1 MPSNEVLELTPGQVV
16 NVLATKE
23 LVVRV
28 KVRGYG
34 RGRLTVE
41 AVGPGGLFASASKS
55 GPDACDWTAGR
66 RAVGW
71 RVVIEPQW
79 WVHASDFCFVRFGFA
94 GPSPV
99 SSKRHRRDS
108 SLTARSRAAPARDPS
123 APDYLGVEFEP
134 LASPGRFS
142 VAVAYESE
150 ESQMPADLREAYR
163 AWHAAVTD
171 TDVVSSTLVLAG
183 RRALGREKDTEL
195 TYGEVLFRPFYR
207 LLDEVVKPR
216 PGEVFADLGSGTGR
230 AVFVAA
236 LCWPGLSCCKGYE
249 VSPPLHDDAMR
260 CHGELSGSVMAP
272 VELHCADVLQ
282 RTDWAAADI
291 VWIASVC
298 LSDHTLREIAAR
310 LVGLKPGARVVH
322 MTEHFLR
329 DDDAFER
336 VAEDPI
342 LVEMSF
348 GVTGVFVARRRGA
361 SE

>member
-1 MPSNEVLELTPGQVV
+1 
-16 NVLATKE
+16 
-23 LVVRV
+23 
-28 KVRGYG
+28 
-34 RGRLTVE
+34 
-41 AVGPGGLFASASKS
+41 
-55 GPDACDWTAGR
+55 
-66 RAVGW
+66 
-71 RVVIEPQW
+71 
-79 WVHASDFCFVRFGFA
+79 
-94 GPSPV
+94 
-99 SSKRHRRDS
+99 
-108 SLTARSRAAPARDPS
+108 
-123 APDYLGVEFEP
+123 VEFEP
-134 LASPGRFS
+134 LALEATHFS

-163 AWHAAVTD
+163 AWHQAVTE
-171 TDVVSSTLVLAG
+171 TEIVSSTLVLAG
-183 RRALGREKDTEL
+183 RRALGREKDQEL
-195 TYGEVLFRPFYR
+195 TYGEVLFFPFYR

-236 LCWPGLSCCKGYE
+236 LCWPALAACKGYE
-249 VSPPLHDDAMR
+249 VSPPLHDDATR
-260 CHGELSGSVMAP
+260 CHGELLSGSAMAP

-298 LSDHTLREIAAR
+298 LSDATLLAIAAR
-310 LVGLKPGARVVH
+310 LVALKPGARVIH

-329 DDDAFER
+329 DDDAFGR

-348 GVTGVFVARRRGA
+348 GVTGVFVARRCGA

>member
-1 MPSNEVLELTPGQVV
+1 M
-16 NVLATKE
+16 
-23 LVVRV
+23 
-28 KVRGYG
+28 
-34 RGRLTVE
+34 
-41 AVGPGGLFASASKS
+41 
-55 GPDACDWTAGR
+55 
-66 RAVGW
+66 
-71 RVVIEPQW
+71 
-79 WVHASDFCFVRFGFA
+79 
-94 GPSPV
+94 
-99 SSKRHRRDS
+99 
-108 SLTARSRAAPARDPS
+108 
-123 APDYLGVEFEP
+123 EFEP
-134 LASPGRFS
+134 LTLEATHFS

-150 ESQMPADLREAYR
+150 ESQMPADLRGAYR
-163 AWHAAVTD
+163 AWHQAVTE
-171 TDVVSSTLVLAG
+171 TEIVSSTLVLAG
-183 RRALGREKDTEL
+183 RRALGREKDQEL
-195 TYGEVLFRPFYR
+195 TYGEVLFFPFYR

-236 LCWPGLSCCKGYE
+236 LCWPALAACKGYE
-249 VSPPLHDDAMR
+249 VSPPLHSDAVR

-336 VAEDPI
+336 VEEDPI
-342 LVEMSF
+342 PVEMSF

>member
-1 MPSNEVLELTPGQVV
+1 MPSSDEILEMEPGQVV
-16 NVLATKE
+16 NKLATKE

-28 KVRGYG
+28 MVRGYG

-41 AVGPGGLFASASKS
+41 ASATGGLFASASKS

-66 RAVGW
+66 TAIGW

-79 WVHASDFCFVRFGFA
+79 WVHASDFCFVRFGLA

-99 SSKRHRRDS
+99 SLQTPSTRLA
-108 SLTARSRAAPARDPS
+108 LTAHSRAAPARDPS

-134 LASPGRFS
+134 LTSPGHFS

-150 ESQMPADLREAYR
+150 ASQMPQKLQEAYR
-163 AWHAAVTD
+163 AWHQAVTE
-171 TDVVSSTLVLAG
+171 TEIVSSTLVLAG
-183 RRALGREKDTEL
+183 RRALGREKDPEL
-195 TYGEVLFRPFYR
+195 TYGEVLFFPFYR
-207 LLDEVVKPR
+207 LLDEIVKPR

-236 LCWPGLSCCKGYE
+236 LCFPRLAACKGYE
-249 VSPPLHDDAMR
+249 VSPPLHSEATR
-260 CHGELSGSVMAP
+260 CRGDLSGSVMAP

-282 RTDWAAADI
+282 RDDWAAADI

-298 LSDHTLREIAAR
+298 LSDATLREIAAR
-310 LVGLKPGARVVH
+310 LVGLKPGARVIH
-322 MTEHFLR
+322 MTENFLR
-329 DDDAFER
+329 DDAFER

-348 GVTGVFVARRRGA
+348 GVTGVFVARRRGP

>member
-1 MPSNEVLELTPGQVV
+1 
-16 NVLATKE
+16 
-23 LVVRV
+23 
-28 KVRGYG
+28 
-34 RGRLTVE
+34 
-41 AVGPGGLFASASKS
+41 
-55 GPDACDWTAGR
+55 
-66 RAVGW
+66 
-71 RVVIEPQW
+71 
-79 WVHASDFCFVRFGFA
+79 
-94 GPSPV
+94 
-99 SSKRHRRDS
+99 
-108 SLTARSRAAPARDPS
+108 
-123 APDYLGVEFEP
+123 VEFEP
-134 LASPGRFS
+134 LTSPGDFS

-150 ESQMPADLREAYR
+150 ESQMPQKLQEAYR

-183 RRALGREKDTEL
+183 RRALGREKDNEL
-195 TYGEVLFRPFYR
+195 TYGEILFFPFYR
-207 LLDEVVKPR
+207 MLADIVKPR

-236 LCWPGLSCCKGYE
+236 LCWPALAACKGYE
-249 VSPPLHDDAMR
+249 VSPPLHDDARR

-291 VWIASVC
+291 LWIASVC
-298 LSDHTLREIAAR
+298 LSDGTLRAIAAR
-310 LVGLKPGARVVH
+310 LAESLKPGARVIH

-329 DDDAFER
+329 DDGAFER

>member
-1 MPSNEVLELTPGQVV
+1 MTEIVELTPGQSVKV
-16 NVLATKE
+16 ATKE

-41 AVGPGGLFASASKS
+41 AVATGGLFASASKS
-55 GPDACDWTAGR
+55 GPDACDWTASQ

-94 GPSPV
+94 A
-99 SSKRHRRDS
+99 H
-108 SLTARSRAAPARDPS
+108 ARDPA

-134 LASPGRFS
+134 LTLEATQFS

-163 AWHAAVTD
+163 AWHQAVTE
-171 TDVVSSTLVLAG
+171 TEIVSSTLVLAG
-183 RRALGREKDTEL
+183 RRALGREKDQEL
-195 TYGEVLFRPFYR
+195 TYGEVLFRPFHR

-216 PGEVFADLGSGTGR
+216 PGEVFVDLGSGTGR

-236 LCWPGLSCCKGYE
+236 LCWPALAACKGYE
-249 VSPPLHDDAMR
+249 VSPPLHSDAAR

-272 VELHCADVLQ
+272 VELHCADVL
-282 RTDWAAADI
+282 RRDDWAAADI

-298 LSDHTLREIAAR
+298 LSDGTLRAIAAR
-310 LVGLKPGARVVH
+310 LVSLKPGARVVH

-348 GVTGVFVARRRGA
+348 GVTGVFVARRRGP

>member
-1 MPSNEVLELTPGQVV
+1 M
-16 NVLATKE
+16 
-23 LVVRV
+23 
-28 KVRGYG
+28 
-34 RGRLTVE
+34 
-41 AVGPGGLFASASKS
+41 
-55 GPDACDWTAGR
+55 
-66 RAVGW
+66 
-71 RVVIEPQW
+71 
-79 WVHASDFCFVRFGFA
+79 
-94 GPSPV
+94 
-99 SSKRHRRDS
+99 
-108 SLTARSRAAPARDPS
+108 
-123 APDYLGVEFEP
+123 
-134 LASPGRFS
+134 
-142 VAVAYESE
+142 AVAYESE
-150 ESQMPADLREAYR
+150 ESQMPQKLQEAYR

-183 RRALGREKDTEL
+183 RRALGREKDNEL
-195 TYGEVLFRPFYR
+195 TYGEVLFFPFYR
-207 LLDEVVKPR
+207 LLADVVKPR

-236 LCWPGLSCCKGYE
+236 LCWPALAACKGYE
-249 VSPPLHDDAMR
+249 VSPPLHDDATR

-282 RTDWAAADI
+282 RDDWAAADI

-298 LSDHTLREIAAR
+298 LSDGTLRAIAAR
-310 LVGLKPGARVVH
+310 LVGLKPGARVIH

>member
-1 MPSNEVLELTPGQVV
+1 
-16 NVLATKE
+16 
-23 LVVRV
+23 
-28 KVRGYG
+28 
-34 RGRLTVE
+34 
-41 AVGPGGLFASASKS
+41 
-55 GPDACDWTAGR
+55 
-66 RAVGW
+66 
-71 RVVIEPQW
+71 
-79 WVHASDFCFVRFGFA
+79 
-94 GPSPV
+94 
-99 SSKRHRRDS
+99 
-108 SLTARSRAAPARDPS
+108 
-123 APDYLGVEFEP
+123 VEFEP
-134 LASPGRFS
+134 LASAATPPPNFS
-142 VAVAYESE
+142 AAVAYESE

-163 AWHAAVTD
+163 AWHQAVTE
-171 TDVVSSTLVLAG
+171 TEIVSSTLVLAG
-183 RRALGREKDTEL
+183 RRALGREKDQEL
-195 TYGEVLFRPFYR
+195 TYGEVLFFPFYR
-207 LLDEVVKPR
+207 LLEEVVRPR

-236 LCWPGLSCCKGYE
+236 LCWPALAACKGYE
-249 VSPPLHDDAMR
+249 VSPPLHDDARR

-272 VELHCADVLQ
+272 VELHCADLL
-282 RTDWAAADI
+282 RRDDWAAADI

-336 VAEDPI
+336 VEEDPI

>member
-1 MPSNEVLELTPGQVV
+1 MPVLELEPGQEVV
-16 NVLATKE
+16 NELATKE
-23 LVVRV
+23 LVVRL
-28 KVRGYG
+28 KARGYG

-41 AVGPGGLFASASKS
+41 AVATGGLFASASRS

-66 RAVGW
+66 TAVGW

-99 SSKRHRRDS
+99 SSQRHRRDS

-134 LASPGRFS
+134 LTSPGDFS

-150 ESQMPADLREAYR
+150 ESQMPQKLQEAYR

-183 RRALGREKDTEL
+183 RRALGREKDNEL

-207 LLDEVVKPR
+207 LLNEVVKPR
-216 PGEVFADLGSGTGR
+216 PGEVFVDLGSGTGR

-249 VSPPLHDDAMR
+249 VSPPLHDDATR

-272 VELHCADVLQ
+272 VELLCADVL
-282 RTDWAAADI
+282 RRDDWAAADI

-298 LSDHTLREIAAR
+298 LSDGTLRAIGAR
-310 LVGLKPGARVVH
+310 LAESLKPGARVIH

-329 DDDAFER
+329 DDDAFDR

-348 GVTGVFVARRRGA
+348 GETGVFVARRR
-361 SE
+361 E

>member
-1 MPSNEVLELTPGQVV
+1 MHATGPRVDELLAGASSSNRSGGSTR
-16 NVLATKE
+16 AT
-23 LVVRV
+23 
-28 KVRGYG
+28 
-34 RGRLTVE
+34 
-41 AVGPGGLFASASKS
+41 SASCAS
-55 GPDACDWTAGR
+55 GLL
-66 RAVGW
+66 
-71 RVVIEPQW
+71 
-79 WVHASDFCFVRFGFA
+79 VRLRCPF
-94 GPSPV
+94 
-99 SSKRHRRDS
+99 KRHRCDS
-108 SLTARSRAAPARDPS
+108 PLTAHSRAAPARDPS

-134 LASPGRFS
+134 LTKPGRFS

-150 ESQMPADLREAYR
+150 ESQMPADLQEAYR
-163 AWHAAVTD
+163 AWHQAVTE
-171 TDVVSSTLVLAG
+171 TEIVSSTLVLAG
-183 RRALGREKDTEL
+183 RRALGRETDHEL

-207 LLDEVVKPR
+207 LLEEVVQPR

-249 VSPPLHDDAMR
+249 VSPPLHDDATR

-282 RTDWAAADI
+282 RDDWAAADI

-298 LSDHTLREIAAR
+298 LSDGTLRAIAAR
-310 LVGLKPGARVVH
+310 LVSLKPGARVVH

-348 GVTGVFVARRRGA
+348 GVTGVFVARRC
-361 SE
+361 